1 MLRTPFVLEEIWAS
15 VLEMVVLA
23 LRLRQHRVDRIGV
36 VLSAGCY
43 CCLIV
48 SEWFSGHVYGSAE
61 QRLLRGRVSI
71 NVRRPSSVVITAML
85 AIAGSTFMNR
95 DTVTP
100 MSFFKLHEA
109 SLLSSCH

>member
-71 NVRRPSSVVITAML
+71 NVRRPYVVITAML
-85 AIAGSTFMNR
+85 AIAGSTFI
-95 DTVTP
+95 TVTP
-100 MSFFKLHEA
+100 
-109 SLLSSCH
+109 